1 MRADPLVRAVKDN
14 NGANLEGSA
23 MQRRGKIALAVALVL
38 NSSSLAHALTP
49 FDTISDWACASSPDR
64 LNVADTLTLVA
75 GRGQLEMGPAFFM
88 QCLQDAVQTPLLR
101 ASKKINEV
109 ATGCIL
115 MKSIT
120 FSQSG

>member
-1 MRADPLVRAVKDN
+1 
-14 NGANLEGSA
+14 
-23 MQRRGKIALAVALVL
+23 MQRRGKMAALAIALLFNLSYV
-38 NSSSLAHALTP
+38 AHALTP

-88 QCLQDAVQTPLLR
+88 QCLQDAAQTPLLR

-109 ATGCIL
+109 ATGCVL
-115 MKSIT
+115 MKSII
-120 FSQSG
+120 FGQSG